1 VFPSYEYKYSTKM
14 AKFKSFVFE
23 ERNIVLYSA
32 CVGEFKKQGIAAR
45 FTNSPIS
52 NFKKPTMKIYGSEKT
67 Q

>member
-1 VFPSYEYKYSTKM
+1 M

-45 FTNSPIS
+45 FTKS
-52 NFKKPTMKIYGSEKT
+52 NEIFIQT
-67 Q
+67 QAWSFLK